1 MPLLNGRES
10 VNFWRQ
16 REVHLKIN
24 IRQAGRIT
32 ILDLDGPLR
41 FGPAEDI
48 FRNQAQQ
55 LVQAGS
61 TFLAVNLARVSDL
74 DSSGVGALVRV
85 FTSVRRAGGKCVF
98 FSPSERVLMVLRMVR
113 MDAILD
119 ISEDEAAALASF

>member
-1 MPLLNGRES
+1 M
-10 VNFWRQ
+10 
-16 REVHLKIN
+16 KIN

-113 MDAILD
+113 MNAILD

>member
-1 MPLLNGRES
+1 
-10 VNFWRQ
+10 
-16 REVHLKIN
+16 LKIN

-41 FGPAEDI
+41 LGPAEDV
-48 FRNQAQQ
+48 FRIQVQQ
-55 LVQAGS
+55 LMLAGS

-74 DSSGVGALVRV
+74 DSSGVGALLRV
-85 FTSVRRAGGKCVF
+85 FTSARRAGGKCVF

-113 MDAILD
+113 MNAILE